1 MSLVSKIRVIGSN
14 SNGNSYILECGNEKL
29 LIELGVDFKQV
40 LRALNYDLTNVH
52 ACLVSHKHTDHAK
65 YIPSAK
71 NHGLPVFSCQEVA
84 DKHDGVAVL
93 ELGKKTKIGGF
104 TVQPIEVPHSCQ
116 CYAFLIEHEAMGRLL
131 FCTDCERFGYR
142 IKNLNHICIEAN
154 WDEDV
159 LIDNMCDDIE
169 IRSRFEHH
177 MELNNTILAL
187 KTNYGVSLQTVCLV
201 HLSSGNADPK
211 KFKKRVVEELGF
223 NNVCVCES
231 GLEVELSN
239 SEF

>member
-1 MSLVSKIRVIGSN
+1 MSKLITIGSG
-14 SNGNSYILECGNEKL
+14 SSGNSYILECGNEKL
-29 LIELGVDFKQV
+29 LIELGVDFRQV
-40 LRALNYDLTNVH
+40 LRALNYDLTNVC
-52 ACLVSHKHTDHAK
+52 ACLVSHQHLDHAK

-71 NHGLPVFSCQEVA
+71 KHGLPVYSCQEVV
-84 DKHDGVAVL
+84 DKYNDALVL
-93 ELGKKTKIGGF
+93 ELGKKTKIGSF

-154 WDEDV
+154 WDEEV
-159 LIDNMCDDIE
+159 LLDNMCDDIE
-169 IRSRFEHH
+169 IRSKFEHH
-177 MELNNTILAL
+177 MELNNTILTL
-187 KTNYGVSLQTVCLV
+187 KTNYGANLQTVCLV

-223 NNVCVCES
+223 NNVWICES
-231 GLEVELSN
+231 GLEVELSKE
-239 SEF
+239 EF

>member
-1 MSLVSKIRVIGSN
+1 MSKLITIGSG
-14 SNGNSYILECGNEKL
+14 SSGNSYILECGNEKL

-40 LRALNYDLTNVH
+40 LRALNYDLTNVC
-52 ACLVSHKHTDHAK
+52 ACLVSHQHLDHAK
-65 YIPSAK
+65 YIPNAK
-71 NHGLPVFSCQEVA
+71 KHGLPVYSCQEVV
-84 DKHDGVAVL
+84 DKYNDALVL
-93 ELGKKTKIGGF
+93 ELCKKTKIGGF

-131 FCTDCERFGYR
+131 FCTDCERFGCR

-177 MELNNTILAL
+177 MELNNTILSL
-187 KTNYGVSLQTVCLV
+187 KTNYGVDLQTVCLV

-223 NNVCVCES
+223 DNVYMAES
-231 GLEVELSN
+231 GLEVELSKE
-239 SEF
+239 EF

>member
-1 MSLVSKIRVIGSN
+1 MSKLITIGSG
-14 SNGNSYILECGNEKL
+14 SSGNSYILECGNEKL
-29 LIELGVDFKQV
+29 LLELGIDFKQV
-40 LRALNYDLTNVH
+40 LRALNYDLTNVR
-52 ACLVSHKHTDHAK
+52 ACLVTHQHLDHAK
-65 YIPSAK
+65 HIPSAK
-71 NHGLPVFSCQEVA
+71 NHGLPVYSCQEVV
-84 DKHDGVAVL
+84 DKYNDALVL

-104 TVQPIEVPHSCQ
+104 TVQPIDVPHSCQ

-154 WDEDV
+154 WDEEV

-187 KTNYGVSLQTVCLV
+187 KTNYGASLQTVCLV

-211 KFKKRVVEELGF
+211 RFKKRVMEELGF
-223 NNVCVCES
+223 DNVYMAES
-231 GLEVELSN
+231 GLEIELSKD
-239 SEF
+239 EF

>member
-1 MSLVSKIRVIGSN
+1 MSKLITIGSG
-14 SNGNSYILECGNEKL
+14 SSGNSYVLECGNEKL

-40 LRALNYDLTNVH
+40 LRALNYDLTNVR
-52 ACLVSHKHTDHAK
+52 ACLVTHQHLDHAK
-65 YIPSAK
+65 YIRNAK
-71 NHGLPVFSCQEVA
+71 KHGLPVYSCQEVV
-84 DKHDGVAVL
+84 DKHNDAVVL
-93 ELGKKTKIGGF
+93 ELGKKTQIGGF

-154 WDEDV
+154 WDEEV
-159 LIDNMCDDIE
+159 LLDNMCDDIE

-177 MELNNTILAL
+177 MELNNTTLAL

-211 KFKKRVVEELGF
+211 KFKKRVMEELGF
-223 NNVCVCES
+223 NNVWVCER
-231 GLEVELSN
+231 GLEVELSKD
-239 SEF
+239 EF

>member
-1 MSLVSKIRVIGSN
+1 MSKLITVGSG
-14 SNGNSYILECGNEKL
+14 SSGNSYILECGNEKL
-29 LIELGVDFKQV
+29 LLELGVDFKQV
-40 LRALNYDLTNVH
+40 LRALNYDLTNVRT
-52 ACLVSHKHTDHAK
+52 CLVTHQHLDHAK
-65 YIPSAK
+65 HIQNAK
-71 NHGLPVFSCQEVA
+71 KHGLPVFSCQEVA
-84 DKHDGVAVL
+84 DKYDGVTVL
-93 ELGKKTKIGGF
+93 ELGKKAKIGGF

-154 WDEDV
+154 WDEEV
-159 LIDNMCDDIE
+159 LLDNMCDDIE

-187 KTNYGVSLQTVCLV
+187 KTNYGAGLQTVCLI

-211 KFKKRVVEELGF
+211 KFKKRVAEELGF
-223 NNVCVCES
+223 NNVWVCES
-231 GLEVELSN
+231 GLEVELSKN
-239 SEF
+239 EF

>member
-1 MSLVSKIRVIGSN
+1 MGRG
-14 SNGNSYILECGNEKL
+14 
-29 LIELGVDFKQV
+29 
-40 LRALNYDLTNVH
+40 LRRCEAVWSRTSEGLH
-52 ACLVSHKHTDHAK
+52 GDHSRSIKDA
-65 YIPSAK
+65 IF
-71 NHGLPVFSCQEVA
+71 HGLPVYSCQEVA
-84 DKHDGVAVL
+84 DKYDGVAVL
-93 ELGKKTKIGGF
+93 ELGKKAKIGGF

-187 KTNYGVSLQTVCLV
+187 KTNYGSSLQTICLV

-223 NNVCVCES
+223 NNVWVCES
-231 GLEVELSN
+231 GLEVELSKD
-239 SEF
+239 EF